1 MVGNIARSPAVVPY
15 VPSEQN
21 AEPAIRLEVWTDI
34 ACPWCYIGSARL
46 ARALAQFPQRDRVE
60 VRWRAYELSADT
72 EAGTGQRVL
81 DAMLARGM
89 TAEQTQNMFGQ
100 VVDVAAA
107 DGLDIAIDTTLASNT
122 FDAHRL
128 VHLAGADTERG
139 AQMIDALYRAHFAEG
154 VAVDSR
160 QELARIAG
168 AVGLDADEVA
178 AALAS
183 GVAADA
189 VRADEKL
196 AAELG
201 VTGVPFFVANRK
213 YAVSGAQPVELLLQM
228 LQTALE
234 N

>member
-1 MVGNIARSPAVVPY
+1 MAGNITRRPAVDPH

-21 AEPAIRLEVWTDI
+21 TEPRIHLEVWTDI
-34 ACPWCYIGSARL
+34 ACPWCYIGSVRL
-46 ARALAQFPQRDRVE
+46 AQALDQFPERERVE
-60 VRWRAYELSADT
+60 VRWRAYELSPTT

-89 TAEQTQNMFGQ
+89 TPEQTQSMFGQ

-139 AQMIDALYRAHFAEG
+139 TQVLGALYRAHFAEG
-154 VAVDSR
+154 VAVDDQ
-160 QELARIAG
+160 QELARIAAAAG
-168 AVGLDADEVA
+168 FDADEVA
-178 AALAS
+178 TALA
-183 GVAADA
+183 GDAAADA

-196 AAELG
+196 AADLG

-213 YAVSGAQPVELLLQM
+213 YAGSGAQPVEVLLKM
-228 LQTALE
+228 LRTALE